1 MCSVPP
7 TRPSPRTKPQA
18 TSEPGTS
25 TSPDRREP
33 SGMKVGES
41 PIRSVSRRFCV
52 PFIPAPHLLRSSHN
66 KGRWCLGRPTM
77 VTFSRARGALL
88 PLLIATACAGCS
100 REQQDWQAAEAIHTR
115 EAYARFIEQHADSEL
130 LNEARARM
138 AQLDEEHDWARA
150 DASGTLEA
158 YRGFLAQ
165 HPRGPRAEQAR
176 IRIEGFSLGS
186 APRTQGAP
194 LTAQAGG
201 GVSAL
206 QLMHAPPV
214 PPVAA
219 AAPPVVSAAAPASA
233 PPESASPERTAPAPP
248 AVADPAATVTRVG
261 ADGYGVQ
268 LGAFGSEAS
277 ADREWQRLRA

>member
-1 MCSVPP
+1 
-7 TRPSPRTKPQA
+7 
-18 TSEPGTS
+18 
-25 TSPDRREP
+25 
-33 SGMKVGES
+33 
-41 PIRSVSRRFCV
+41 
-52 PFIPAPHLLRSSHN
+52 
-66 KGRWCLGRPTM
+66 M

-150 DASGTLEA
+150 DASSTLEA

-186 APRTQGAP
+186 APRTQAAP

-206 QLMHAPPV
+206 QLMHAPPA

-233 PPESASPERTAPAPP
+233 PPESASPERIAPAPP
-248 AVADPAATVTRVG
+248 AAADPAATVTRVG

-277 ADREWQRLRA
+277 ADREWQRLRARFAPQLGGLSARIVVASAAGAPLYRLQAPATGEAQARALCDSLREQDQSCVPVIPR